1 MPERLMLR
9 ILTEHKGRNADA
21 DQNAW
26 TTIWDFYG
34 TGSDKTPNPSHLLEN
49 LVLFQLEH
57 GGFSSLK
64 SHELKADILFNGSS
78 SGSYDDGQRFSWFAL
93 RVTNKSRTGD
103 L

>member
-1 MPERLMLR
+1 MSERLMLW

-26 TTIWDFYG
+26 TTIWDFYD

-64 SHELKADILFNGSS
+64 SHELKADILLMAVLLGAMMMDKDSA
-78 SGSYDDGQRFSWFAL
+78 GL
-93 RVTNKSRTGD
+93 